1 MTAMTRHA
9 AYVAALSVALM
20 ALPVAAPA
28 EENTTEPPAASE
40 LSEGAQKLSEGMKLL
55 LRGLMAEGAEGWDKL
70 IDWLDDISLYEPP
83 ERLPNGDIIIR
94 RKPEPAQPPAAGET
108 DI

>member
-1 MTAMTRHA
+1 MTRTA
-9 AYVAALSVALM
+9 AYTAALVAALLVATP
-20 ALPVAAPA
+20 APVSAQEAPP
-28 EENTTEPPAASE
+28 EPNVD

-55 LRGLMAEGAEGWDKL
+55 LRGLLAEGAEGWDKL
-70 IDWLDDISLYEPP
+70 VDWLEDISLYEPP

-94 RKPEPAQPPAAGET
+94 RKPEMPDAPPAET